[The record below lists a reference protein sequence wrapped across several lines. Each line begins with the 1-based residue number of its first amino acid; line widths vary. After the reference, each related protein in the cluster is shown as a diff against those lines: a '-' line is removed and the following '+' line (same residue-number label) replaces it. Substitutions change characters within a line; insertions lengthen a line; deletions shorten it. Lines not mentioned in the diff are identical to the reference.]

1 MSPKKAATGPSVPG
15 AVWLRQRPP
24 RRGQHGLTRE
34 RIAAEVVSQLDHGG
48 PAGLNLRSIAAAL
61 DVHPTTLYWHVSARD
76 DLLDFAVDA
85 VFAELPLP
93 TRPADDWIEDV
104 RAFMHNLRAA
114 LLAHPWSGA
123 LASSRPLLGPEALAR
138 SEFVYAALARAGFTG
153 DELTASAAAVS
164 NLVIGSVAAETSW
177 QHGDESPARRAVH
190 EHLRANAETYPAMA
204 ELSTESGHWGAQFSY
219 SADLLLAGLAQKAPI
234 NVTSHGATTQAPQIM

>member
-1 MSPKKAATGPSVPG
+1 MSPKKAVSGPSIPG
-15 AVWLRQRPP
+15 AVWLRPRPP

-34 RIAAEVVSQLDHGG
+34 RIAAEVVSQLDQAG

-76 DLLDFAVDA
+76 DLLDLAVDA

-93 TRPADDWIEDV
+93 SQPSDDWLADV

-114 LLAHPWSGA
+114 LLTHPWSGA

-153 DELTASAAAVS
+153 DELAASAAAVS
-164 NLVIGSVAAETSW
+164 NLVIGSVATETSW
-177 QHGDESPARRAVH
+177 QNGDESSARQAVH
-190 EHLRANAETYPAMA
+190 EHLHANAETYPAMA
-204 ELSTESGHWGAQFSY
+204 DLSTESGRWGTQFSY
-219 SADLLLAGLAQKAPI
+219 SADLLLAGLAQKAPSSASSPGT
-234 NVTSHGATTQAPQIM
+234 NSQTPRTT